1 MCRPK
6 NFPATKA
13 SGSYARSVGKALTS
27 NARSGKTT
35 KFSVS
40 HARAANTTP
49 CCRTCPAHALKR
61 FSKLDD
67 GLDVGVIG
75 NVARQ
80 CPGVLHENGEKLLH
94 RPNLHPRGTHKRWLA
109 ALSRR
114 NPLRDFELVPQQ
126 SIRHR
131 DVFLHVVLKVELRAF
146 MVWVQNGQAVHEW
159 SFPFQANV

>member
-1 MCRPK
+1 MCRLR

-13 SGSYARSVGKALTS
+13 SASCARNVGKALTS

-80 CPGVLHENGEKLLH
+80 CPGVLHENRQKLFH
-94 RPNLHPRGTHKRWLA
+94 GANLHTRSTQERELA

-126 SIRHR
+126 SIRQW

-146 MVWVQNGQAVHEW
+146 MVWVQNGQAVHE
-159 SFPFQANV
+159 